1 METEVLG
8 KASKSSTTNLFALIS
23 RSLINESFF
32 LFININEL
40 VKYIPILKTAI
51 IKINKNAIKLI
62 LEPEES
68 EKYEFIT
75 DSNATDEVMLSSL
88 NLLLQSVK
96 EKVSTDFL
104 GKRLL
109 VQVYYVKSGECEI
122 YIASTEGDEMYK
134 DRTAAVGIKKAVG
147 YKGIYR
153 FDSLDDI
160 LIACSRLKGVTDD
173 ATSQIYY
180 DGQREKYYLVC
191 QNISTRELRYSFLNE
206 YSKQLK
212 PPVYFYIKEH
222 LKCLCDSN
230 AINIFSN
237 LV

>member
-1 METEVLG
+1 MSNQITAME
-8 KASKSSTTNLFALIS
+8 
-23 RSLINESFF
+23 
-32 LFININEL
+32 
-40 VKYIPILKTAI
+40 I

-62 LEPEES
+62 LAPEES

-88 NLLLQSVK
+88 NLLLQSVR
-96 EKVSTDFL
+96 EKSCIDLL

-109 VQVYYVKSGECEI
+109 VQVYYDKIGECEI

-134 DRTAAVGIKKAVG
+134 DRTAPIGTRKAIG
-147 YKGIYR
+147 YKSIYR

-160 LIACSRLKGVTDD
+160 LIACSRLNGVADENN
-173 ATSQIYY
+173 SQIYY
-180 DGQREKYYLVC
+180 DEQREKYYLAC
-191 QNISTRELRYSFLNE
+191 QNISARELRYSFLSE

-212 PPVYFYIKEH
+212 PQVYFYIREH